1 MKKEEIILLL
11 SLVIIVLINGVIGY
25 FGMFGILFTPVVIF
39 FTTYTICKE
48 GEKTNILLFS
58 FFSYLL
64 IALNDVL
71 IKIFGGDTHDNTG
84 LGFILVFT
92 LMGLIPSFLYFIF
105 TIYKR
110 NEKMEYK
117 IIAVLLFVVLI
128 VCHHKM
134 LSKLGLDYPN

>member
-1 MKKEEIILLL
+1 MKKEEIVLLM
-11 SLVIIVLINGVIGY
+11 SLVIIVLINGIIGY

-39 FTTYTICKE
+39 FTTYTIYKE
-48 GEKTNILLFS
+48 GEKINIILISLFA
-58 FFSYLL
+58 YLL

-71 IKIFGGDTHDNTG
+71 IKIFGGGTHDNKG

-92 LMGLIPSFLYFIF
+92 LMGLIPSFVYFIF

-110 NEKMEYK
+110 NGKMEYK

-128 VCHHKM
+128 ICHYKM
-134 LSKLGLDYPN
+134 FSKLGLDSPN

>member
-1 MKKEEIILLL
+1 MKKEEIVLLI
-11 SLVIIVLINGVIGY
+11 SLVIIVLINGVIGC

-48 GEKTNILLFS
+48 GEKINIILISLFA
-58 FFSYLL
+58 YLL

-71 IKIFGGDTHDNTG
+71 IKIFGGGTHDNTG

-110 NEKMEYK
+110 NEKIGYK
-117 IIAVLLFVVLI
+117 IIAILLFVALI
-128 VCHHKM
+128 GIHHEM
-134 LSKLGLDYPN
+134 FSKLGLECPN

>member
-1 MKKEEIILLL
+1 MKKEEIVLLM
-11 SLVIIVLINGVIGY
+11 SLVIIVLINGIIGY

-39 FTTYTICKE
+39 FTTYTIYKE
-48 GEKTNILLFS
+48 GEKINIILISLFA
-58 FFSYLL
+58 YLL

-71 IKIFGGDTHDNTG
+71 IKIFGGGTHDNTG

-92 LMGLIPSFLYFIF
+92 LMGLIPSFVYFIF

-110 NEKMEYK
+110 NGKMEYK

-128 VCHHKM
+128 ICHYKIF
-134 LSKLGLDYPN
+134 SKLGLDSPN

>member
-1 MKKEEIILLL
+1 MKNEEFVLLM
-11 SLVIIVLINGVIGY
+11 SLVIIVLINGIIGY

-48 GEKTNILLFS
+48 GEKINIILISLFA
-58 FFSYLL
+58 YLL

-71 IKIFGGDTHDNTG
+71 IKVFGGGTHDNTG

-110 NEKMEYK
+110 NEKMVYK

-128 VCHHKM
+128 ICHYKM
-134 LSKLGLDYPN
+134 FSKLGLDSPN